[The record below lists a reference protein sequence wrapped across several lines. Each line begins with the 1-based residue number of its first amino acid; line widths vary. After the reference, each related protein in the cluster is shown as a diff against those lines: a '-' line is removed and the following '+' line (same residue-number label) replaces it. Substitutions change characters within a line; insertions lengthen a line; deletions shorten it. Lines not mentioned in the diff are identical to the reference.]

1 MKRIF
6 TWTVNE
12 GYEAGEIIS
21 NLGNGIL
28 CLGDE
33 INIKVENDYS
43 LSVTYITDDDN
54 ESTDDEIVDTSEYD
68 VDSIEEEK

>member
-6 TWTVNE
+6 KWTVNE

-33 INIKVENDYS
+33 ISIKVENDYS
-43 LSVTYITDDDN
+43 LSVVYITDDGN
-54 ESTDDEIVDTSEYD
+54 ESTDDEIIDTSEYD
-68 VDSIEEEK
+68 VDSIGEE

>member
-1 MKRIF
+1 MKRTFKWI
-6 TWTVNE
+6 VNE

-33 INIKVENDYS
+33 ISIKVENDYS
-43 LSVTYITDDDN
+43 LSVVYITDDDN
-54 ESTDDEIVDTSEYD
+54 ESTNEEIIDTSEYD
-68 VDSIEEEK
+68 VDSVEEE

>member
-6 TWTVNE
+6 TWNVAE

-28 CLGDE
+28 CLNDE

-54 ESTDDEIVDTSEYD
+54 ESTDEEVISTSEYD
-68 VDSIEEEK
+68 VDSVEEE

>member
-1 MKRIF
+1 MKRTFKWI
-6 TWTVNE
+6 VNE

-33 INIKVENDYS
+33 ISIKVENDYS
-43 LSVTYITDDDN
+43 LSVVYITYDDN
-54 ESTDDEIVDTSEYD
+54 ESTNEEIIDISEYD
-68 VDSIEEEK
+68 VDSVEEE

>member
-6 TWTVNE
+6 KWTVNE

-28 CLGDE
+28 CLNDE
-33 INIKVENDYS
+33 ISIKVENDYS
-43 LSVTYITDDDN
+43 LSVVYITDDDN
-54 ESTDDEIVDTSEYD
+54 ESTDDEIIDASEYD
-68 VDSIEEEK
+68 VDSIEEE